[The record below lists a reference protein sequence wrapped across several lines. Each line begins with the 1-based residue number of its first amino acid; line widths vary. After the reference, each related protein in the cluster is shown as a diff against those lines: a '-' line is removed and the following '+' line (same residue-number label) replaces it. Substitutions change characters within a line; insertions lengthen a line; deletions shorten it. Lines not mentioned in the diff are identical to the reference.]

1 MPHPL
6 KPAYDMY
13 IEKLEKLISEE
24 IKIKNMLNEFATEMN
39 IELPFPNVSVNPIVS
54 KKLTIG
60 HDDFVSKT
68 GSVAVEDY
76 LERVGSAAKWDD
88 IVEAL
93 TQGGYEWN
101 KYGNAKELRA
111 SLVKNTYKYKYI
123 KRNNAFGLK
132 KWYGDEEKQ
141 KKQKHKTE
149 NLTKSNSEII
159 NNEKTETEN
168 KKENNN

>member
-1 MPHPL
+1 MTHPL

-13 IEKLEKLISEE
+13 VEKLEKLISEE
-24 IKIKNMLNEFATEMN
+24 IKIKNMLNEFATEMD

-68 GSVAVEDY
+68 GSVAIEDY
-76 LERVGSAAKWDD
+76 LERVGTAAKWDD

-101 KYGNAKELRA
+101 KFGSAKELRS
-111 SLVKNTYKYKYI
+111 SLVKNTYKFKYI

-132 KWYGDEEKQ
+132 KWYGDEERP
-141 KKQKHKTE
+141 KKLKHKTD
-149 NLTKSNSEII
+149 NLSKQSSADI
-159 NNEKTETEN
+159 EKTETEN
-168 KKENNN
+168 KNEDNN

>member
-1 MPHPL
+1 MTHPL
-6 KPAYDMY
+6 KAAYDMY
-13 IEKLEKLISEE
+13 IDKLEKLIAEE
-24 IKIKNMLNEFATEMN
+24 IKIKNMLNEFATEMS
-39 IELPFPNVSVNPIVS
+39 IELPFPNVSVNPIAS

-68 GSVAVEDY
+68 GSVAIEDY

-101 KYGNAKELRA
+101 KFGNAKELRA
-111 SLVKNTYKYKYI
+111 SLVKNTYKFKYI

-132 KWYGDEEKQ
+132 KWYGDEDKP
-141 KKQKHKTE
+141 KKQKNKVD
-149 NLTKSNSEII
+149 NLNKSNTEIS
-159 NNEKTETEN
+159 NDHKNMNEN
-168 KKENNN
+168 KNEIDN